1 MHLVAAAYLFI
12 LALGVLAYM
21 GFGYVQGKSDLLS
34 LRNFAL
40 LGLVIFQLTSAAMA
54 LYTGMTL
61 PYVFEDLVGVGLEYC
76 VWITTFILVFLA
88 TYESGII
95 SKPLGRRLPAVRSEP
110 TEFFL
115 WMCAIALLPIGLAL
129 RMVPIPLVGVLA
141 NMMGVASV
149 SVAAGMAAWI
159 WARRPMNP
167 ATLGLLLL
175 IAGSASLV
183 ALWGEYGRRSI
194 VAVGGC
200 VVWGA
205 YFSRWRYER
214 PSAVLVRLAMLAMPL
229 VLLVALFTAARGSL
243 RGKEDAGLTNTLST
257 VASAD
262 TKTGVVQLLD
272 GQGAGIHSMWLME
285 KFPDSFEYR
294 PLSMF
299 VYFLV
304 YPVPRE
310 GFWEGK
316 PDSLS
321 MDIPHLAR
329 LRKVNRE
336 VLTIGPG
343 IIGHAAVDGGFPVVI
358 LYAVLGGLLLRFLD
372 EAARTHATQ
381 PLVVLPIGCAL
392 GQVLGLAR
400 GETGVFMFIYLFSA
414 GSMYV
419 TLQVVGSMLER
430 SGLFIPPAAYDPDAH
445 HDGYEDYDHEA
456 EPERWDE
463 DRAAASF
470 SDPAPPGELA

>member
-1 MHLVAAAYLFI
+1 MHYVAAVYLTL
-12 LALGVLAYM
+12 LAVALLGYIVL
-21 GFGYVQGKSDLLS
+21 GYTHGKSDLLS

-40 LGLVIFQLTSAAMA
+40 LGVVIFQLTSAAMA
-54 LYTGMTL
+54 LFTGLTM
-61 PYVFEDLVGVGLEYC
+61 PYVFEDLVGVGLVYC
-76 VWITTFILVFLA
+76 VWITTFLVVFLV
-88 TYESGII
+88 TYESGIV
-95 SKPLGRRLPAVRSEP
+95 SKHLGRRLPSVRSEP
-110 TEFFL
+110 TEMFM
-115 WMCAIALLPIGLAL
+115 WMSALALLPIGLAL
-129 RMVPIPLVGVLA
+129 RMVPIPLVGILA
-141 NMMGVASV
+141 NMMGVACV

-159 WARRPMNP
+159 WARRPLNP
-167 ATLGLLLL
+167 ATFVLLLM

-183 ALWGEYGRRSI
+183 ALWGEFGRRSV

-214 PSAVLVRLAMLAMPL
+214 PSAVIIRLAMLALPL

-243 RGKEDAGLTNTLST
+243 RGKEDAGLGNTLTT

-262 TKTGVVQLLD
+262 TKKGVVQLLD

-285 KFPDSFEYR
+285 KFPNSFEYR

-310 GFWEGK
+310 GFWDEK

-329 LRKVNRE
+329 LRKVNRD

-358 LYAVLGGLLLRFLD
+358 LYAVMGGLLLRFLD
-372 EAARTHATQ
+372 EAARTHAYQ

-392 GQVLGLAR
+392 GQVLGLPR
-400 GETGVFMFIYLFSA
+400 GETGVFMFIYLFSLT
-414 GSMYV
+414 STYV
-419 TLQVVGSMLER
+419 SFLVVGSVLER
-430 SGLFIPPAAYDPDAH
+430 SGLFIPPTEGEGEAYDDYAQELDHDADSDLDPDA
-445 HDGYEDYDHEA
+445 
-456 EPERWDE
+456 WDE
-463 DRAAASF
+463 ERVA
-470 SDPAPPGELA
+470 G